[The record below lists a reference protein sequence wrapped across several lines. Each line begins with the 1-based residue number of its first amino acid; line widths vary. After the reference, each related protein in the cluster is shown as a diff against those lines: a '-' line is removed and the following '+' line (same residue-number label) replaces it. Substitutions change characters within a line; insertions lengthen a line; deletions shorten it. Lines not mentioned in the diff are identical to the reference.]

1 MNSLTGHGSRS
12 RFHPGL
18 SPAPLLLLVMLTLS
32 RQAAGAMSAT
42 TRLNAIGA
50 LESPV
55 FVDARSADT
64 CARGSVEGAFCM
76 EPSLFLHPDGTPASF
91 RDINWLAGT
100 FGLEPA
106 STAVV
111 FGGDETD
118 NAFVAGMLFLL
129 GQSRVVVWRG
139 EGRALLDSRKQ
150 GAGRLRGVL
159 RGRFHTAP
167 VRDDHIALDND
178 ARAFFGAGAVTR
190 LDYPRSFDE
199 AGWLRGPPK
208 DAPLLYRDDDD
219 GSLLLLARDTR
230 EAVAHLTR
238 LLIRDPAAPARVHL
252 DGLRG
257 RAAESF
263 GAPRADLRDLL
274 LPAVALG
281 ILAILCIAVAALA
294 VRGRRT

>member
-1 MNSLTGHGSRS
+1 M
-12 RFHPGL
+12 
-18 SPAPLLLLVMLTLS
+18 LLLVMLTLS

-42 TRLNAIGA
+42 ARLNAIDA

-64 CARGSVEGAFCM
+64 CARGSVEGALCM

-100 FGLEPA
+100 FGLEAA

-111 FGGDETD
+111 FGSGETD

-139 EGRALLDSRKQ
+139 DARALLDSRKQ
-150 GAGRLRGVL
+150 GAGRLRGML
-159 RGRFHTAP
+159 RSRFHTAP
-167 VRDDHIALDND
+167 MRDEYIALDGD
-178 ARAFFGAGAVTR
+178 ALAFFGSGAVTR

-208 DAPLLYRDDDD
+208 DAPWLYRNDGD

-238 LLIRDPAAPARVHL
+238 LLVRAPAAPIRVHL

-257 RAAESF
+257 RTVESF
-263 GAPRADLRDLL
+263 GAPRAGLGGLL
-274 LPAVALG
+274 LPAAALG

>member
-1 MNSLTGHGSRS
+1 M
-12 RFHPGL
+12 
-18 SPAPLLLLVMLTLS
+18 LLLVMLTLS

-42 TRLNAIGA
+42 ARLDAIGA

-55 FVDARSADT
+55 FVDSRSADT
-64 CARGSVEGAFCM
+64 CARGSVEGALCM

-100 FGLEPA
+100 FGLDPA

-111 FGGDETD
+111 FGGNEADS
-118 NAFVAGMLFLL
+118 AFVAGMLFLL

-139 EGRALLDSRKQ
+139 EVRALLDSRERS
-150 GAGRLRGVL
+150 AGRLRGML
-159 RGRFHTAP
+159 RSRFHTAP
-167 VRDDHIALDND
+167 VRDGYIALDGD
-178 ARAFFGAGAVTR
+178 ARAFFGSGAAVR

-208 DAPLLYRDDDD
+208 DAPLLYRNDGD

-230 EAVAHLTR
+230 EAVAHLAR
-238 LLIRDPAAPARVHL
+238 LLVRDPGAPARVHL

-257 RAAESF
+257 RPVESF
-263 GAPRADLRDLL
+263 GGPRAGLGGLL
-274 LPAVALG
+274 LPAATLG
-281 ILAILCIAVAALA
+281 ILAILCIAVVALA
-294 VRGRRT
+294 VRGRRA

>member
-1 MNSLTGHGSRS
+1 M
-12 RFHPGL
+12 
-18 SPAPLLLLVMLTLS
+18 LLLVMLTLS
-32 RQAAGAMSAT
+32 RQAAGAISAT
-42 TRLNAIGA
+42 TRLDTVGAI
-50 LESPV
+50 ESPV
-55 FVDARSADT
+55 FVDTRSADT
-64 CARGSVEGAFCM
+64 CARGSVEGALCM

-111 FGGDETD
+111 FGGDETG

-139 EGRALLDSRKQ
+139 EVGALLASRKQ
-150 GAGRLRGVL
+150 GAGRLRGML
-159 RGRFHTAP
+159 RSRFHTAP
-167 VRDDHIALDND
+167 VRDGYIALDND
-178 ARAFFGAGAVTR
+178 AGAFFDAGAVVR

-208 DAPLLYRDDDD
+208 DAPPLYRNDDD

-230 EAVAHLTR
+230 EAVAHLAR
-238 LLIRDPAAPARVHL
+238 LLVREPAAASRVHL

-257 RAAESF
+257 RTVESL
-263 GAPRADLRDLL
+263 GAPRSSHRGLL
-274 LPAVALG
+274 LPAAALG
-281 ILAILCIAVAALA
+281 ILAILCIGVAALA

>member
-1 MNSLTGHGSRS
+1 M
-12 RFHPGL
+12 
-18 SPAPLLLLVMLTLS
+18 LLLVMLTLS

-42 TRLNAIGA
+42 ARLSAIGA

-55 FVDARSADT
+55 FVDTRSADT
-64 CARGSVEGAFCM
+64 CARGSVEGALCM

-111 FGGDETD
+111 FGGGETD

-139 EGRALLDSRKQ
+139 DARALLDSRKR
-150 GAGRLRGVL
+150 GAGRLRGML
-159 RGRFHTAP
+159 RSRFHTAP
-167 VRDDHIALDND
+167 VRDEHIALDRD
-178 ARAFFGAGAVTR
+178 ARAFFGSGAAVR

-199 AGWLRGPPK
+199 AGWLRRPPK
-208 DAPLLYRDDDD
+208 DAPALYRNDGD

-238 LLIRDPAAPARVHL
+238 IMVRDPGAPARVHL

-257 RAAESF
+257 RTVESF
-263 GAPRADLRDLL
+263 GAPPVGPGGLL
-274 LPAVALG
+274 APAAALG
-281 ILAILCIAVAALA
+281 VLAILCIAVAALA
-294 VRGRRT
+294 VRARRA

>member
-1 MNSLTGHGSRS
+1 M
-12 RFHPGL
+12 
-18 SPAPLLLLVMLTLS
+18 LLLVMLTLS

-42 TRLNAIGA
+42 VRLDALDA

-55 FVDARSADT
+55 FVDTRSADT
-64 CARGSVEGAFCM
+64 CARGSVEGALCM

-106 STAVV
+106 SAAVV
-111 FGGDETD
+111 FGDDEAGT
-118 NAFVAGMLFLL
+118 AFVAGMLFLL

-139 EGRALLDSRKQ
+139 EVHALLDSRKQ
-150 GAGRLRGVL
+150 GAGRLRGML
-159 RGRFHTAP
+159 RSRFHTAP
-167 VRDDHIALDND
+167 VRDGHIALDND
-178 ARAFFGAGAVTR
+178 ARAFFGSGAVVR

-208 DAPLLYRDDDD
+208 DAPSLYRRDGD

-238 LLIRDPAAPARVHL
+238 VLVRNPGAPARVHL

-257 RAAESF
+257 RTVESF
-263 GAPRADLRDLL
+263 GAPRAGLGGGL
-274 LPAVALG
+274 LPAAALG

-294 VRGRRT
+294 VRGRRRT

>member
-1 MNSLTGHGSRS
+1 M
-12 RFHPGL
+12 
-18 SPAPLLLLVMLTLS
+18 LLLVMLTLS

-42 TRLNAIGA
+42 VRLNALDA

-55 FVDARSADT
+55 FVDTRSADT
-64 CARGSVEGAFCM
+64 CARGSVEGALCM

-111 FGGDETD
+111 FGDDETGT
-118 NAFVAGMLFLL
+118 AFVAGMLFLL

-139 EGRALLDSRKQ
+139 DARELLDSRKQ
-150 GAGRLRGVL
+150 GAGRLRGML
-159 RGRFHTAP
+159 RSRFHTAP
-167 VRDDHIALDND
+167 VRDEYIALDND
-178 ARAFFGAGAVTR
+178 VRAFFGSGAVIR

-208 DAPLLYRDDDD
+208 NGPLLYRNDGD

-238 LLIRDPAAPARVHL
+238 FLVRNPAAPARVHL

-257 RAAESF
+257 RPVESF
-263 GAPRADLRDLL
+263 GAPPVGLGGLL

-294 VRGRRT
+294 VRGRRRT

>member
-1 MNSLTGHGSRS
+1 M
-12 RFHPGL
+12 
-18 SPAPLLLLVMLTLS
+18 LLLVMLTLS

-42 TRLNAIGA
+42 ARLNAIGA

-55 FVDARSADT
+55 FVDTRSADT
-64 CARGSVEGAFCM
+64 CARGSVEGALCM
-76 EPSLFLHPDGTPASF
+76 EPPLFLHPDGRPASF

-111 FGGDETD
+111 FGSDETD

-139 EGRALLDSRKQ
+139 EVHALLDSRKR
-150 GAGRLRGVL
+150 GVGRLRGML
-159 RGRFHTAP
+159 RSRFHTAP
-167 VRDDHIALDND
+167 VRDEHIALDRD
-178 ARAFFGAGAVTR
+178 ARAFFGSGAIVR

-199 AGWLRGPPK
+199 VGWLRPPPK
-208 DAPLLYRDDDD
+208 DAPLLYRNDGD
-219 GSLLLLARDTR
+219 GSRLLLARDTR

-238 LLIRDPAAPARVHL
+238 VLVRDPGAPARVHL

-257 RAAESF
+257 RTVESF
-263 GAPRADLRDLL
+263 GAPRAGLGGILA
-274 LPAVALG
+274 PAAALG
-281 ILAILCIAVAALA
+281 ILAILCIAVAAFA
-294 VRGRRT
+294 VRGRRA

>member
-1 MNSLTGHGSRS
+1 M
-12 RFHPGL
+12 
-18 SPAPLLLLVMLTLS
+18 LLLVMLTLS

-42 TRLNAIGA
+42 ARLDAIDA

-55 FVDARSADT
+55 FVDTRSADA
-64 CARGSVEGAFCM
+64 CARGSVEGGLCM

-106 STAVV
+106 SAAVV
-111 FGGDETD
+111 FGENEDD

-139 EGRALLDSRKQ
+139 EVRALLDSRKR
-150 GAGRLRGVL
+150 GAGRLRGML
-159 RGRFHTAP
+159 RSRFHTAP
-167 VRDDHIALDND
+167 MRDGYIALDGD
-178 ARAFFGAGAVTR
+178 ARAFFGSGAVVR

-208 DAPLLYRDDDD
+208 DAPLLYRNDGD

-230 EAVAHLTR
+230 EAVAHLAR
-238 LLIRDPAAPARVHL
+238 LLVRDPGAPARVHL

-257 RAAESF
+257 RPAESI
-263 GAPRADLRDLL
+263 GAPRAGPGGLL
-274 LPAVALG
+274 LFAAALG
-281 ILAILCIAVAALA
+281 ILAVLCIAVVALA
-294 VRGRRT
+294 IRGRRA

>member
-12 RFHPGL
+12 RFRPGL

-64 CARGSVEGAFCM
+64 CAEGSVEGAFCM
-76 EPSLFLHPDGTPASF
+76 EPLLFLHPDGTPASF

-167 VRDDHIALDND
+167 VRDGYIALDGD
-178 ARAFFGAGAVTR
+178 ARAFFDSGAVVR

-208 DAPLLYRDDDD
+208 DAPLLYRRD
-219 GSLLLLARDTR
+219 GDGALLLLARDTR

-238 LLIRDPAAPARVHL
+238 IMVRDPAAAARVHL

-263 GAPRADLRDLL
+263 GAPRADFRDLL

-281 ILAILCIAVAALA
+281 ILAILCIAVAVCA

>member
-1 MNSLTGHGSRS
+1 M
-12 RFHPGL
+12 
-18 SPAPLLLLVMLTLS
+18 LLLVMLTLS

-42 TRLNAIGA
+42 ARLDAIGA

-55 FVDARSADT
+55 FVDTRSADT
-64 CARGSVEGAFCM
+64 CARGSVEGALCM

-111 FGGDETD
+111 FGGNEADS
-118 NAFVAGMLFLL
+118 AFVAGMLFLL

-139 EGRALLDSRKQ
+139 EVRALLDSRER
-150 GAGRLRGVL
+150 GAGRLRGML
-159 RGRFHTAP
+159 RSRFHTAP
-167 VRDDHIALDND
+167 VRDGYIALDGD
-178 ARAFFGAGAVTR
+178 VRAFFGSGAAVR

-208 DAPLLYRDDDD
+208 DAPLLYRDDGD

-230 EAVAHLTR
+230 EAIAHLAR
-238 LLIRDPAAPARVHL
+238 LLVRDPGAPARVHL

-257 RAAESF
+257 RPVESF
-263 GAPRADLRDLL
+263 GAPRAGLGGLL
-274 LPAVALG
+274 LPAAALG

-294 VRGRRT
+294 VRGRRA

>member
-1 MNSLTGHGSRS
+1 M
-12 RFHPGL
+12 
-18 SPAPLLLLVMLTLS
+18 LLLVMLTLS

-42 TRLNAIGA
+42 TRLDAIGA
-50 LESPV
+50 IESPV
-55 FVDARSADT
+55 FVDTRSADA
-64 CARGSVEGAFCM
+64 CARGSVEGALCM

-111 FGGDETD
+111 FGGDETG

-139 EGRALLDSRKQ
+139 GARALLDSRKQ
-150 GAGRLRGVL
+150 GAGRLRGML
-159 RGRFHTAP
+159 RSRFHTAP
-167 VRDDHIALDND
+167 VRDEQIALDGD
-178 ARAFFGAGAVTR
+178 ARAFFGSGAVVR

-199 AGWLRGPPK
+199 AGWLLGPPK
-208 DAPLLYRDDDD
+208 DAPLLYRNDDD

-230 EAVAHLTR
+230 EAVTHLTR
-238 LLIRDPAAPARVHL
+238 LLVRDPAAPARVHL

-257 RAAESF
+257 RAVESF
-263 GAPRADLRDLL
+263 GAPRAGLGGLL

-281 ILAILCIAVAALA
+281 ILAILCIGVAALA